1 MGEYMACGSGRWDLS
16 HKQPSTSKATQKKTD
31 LVEPYAK
38 AIFTIPKL
46 LKVQTP
52 WTPYFQKEKEK
63 KKKKNSIA
71 PSSFSSYYALIF
83 SFSAADWRSTLI
95 FGYLFFCR

>member
-1 MGEYMACGSGRWDLS
+1 M
-16 HKQPSTSKATQKKTD
+16 QKLILLYQNFWKFKPH
-31 LVEPYAK
+31 EPL
-38 AIFTIPKL
+38 IF
-46 LKVQTP
+46 
-52 WTPYFQKEKEK
+52 K
-63 KKKKNSIA
+63 KRKKRKKKNSIA